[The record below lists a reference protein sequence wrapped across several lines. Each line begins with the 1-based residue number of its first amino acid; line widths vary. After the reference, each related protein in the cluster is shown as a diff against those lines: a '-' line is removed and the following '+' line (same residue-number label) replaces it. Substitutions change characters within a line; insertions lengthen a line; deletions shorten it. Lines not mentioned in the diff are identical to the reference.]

1 MLLSGWKEIA
11 NYLRSGVR
19 TVQRWE
25 RDGLPV
31 MRPRP
36 GARGHVVAYTLQLD
50 AWVKRSRNGHVDILS
65 LQTERERTRQLLVS
79 LSKERVQM
87 RLRLAEL
94 RREIASLRTRHIRG

>member
-25 RDGLPV
+25 HDGLPV
-31 MRPRP
+31 IRPRP
-36 GARGHVVAYTLQLD
+36 GARAHVVAYTVHLD
-50 AWVKRSRNGHVDILS
+50 AWVRRSRNGHAEIS
-65 LQTERERTRQLLVS
+65 GLQTETERTRQLLVS
-79 LSKERVQM
+79 LSKERAQM

-94 RREIASLRTRHIRG
+94 RREVASLRTRHIRG